1 MPQTM
6 RVGISPS
13 VLIAVLIPLITDAT
27 AKYPFFIDLT
37 GSSGAN
43 APEIAPTRHD
53 FASSTPS
60 ISPPLCQRKKRKK
73 PNKCG
78 TPF

>member
-27 AKYPFFIDLT
+27 AKYPFFIDQGITFLKT
-37 GSSGAN
+37 ILIFILILAV
-43 APEIAPTRHD
+43 
-53 FASSTPS
+53 
-60 ISPPLCQRKKRKK
+60 ISLLIIF
-73 PNKCG
+73 
-78 TPF
+78 PFFKIIFIS